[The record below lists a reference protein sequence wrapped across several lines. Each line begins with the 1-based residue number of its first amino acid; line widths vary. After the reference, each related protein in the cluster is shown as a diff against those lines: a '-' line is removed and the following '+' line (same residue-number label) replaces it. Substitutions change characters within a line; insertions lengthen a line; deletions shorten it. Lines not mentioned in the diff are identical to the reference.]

1 MDVFLSGCMMKAN
14 AIVSCEACINEKEMS
29 YDYLLEGL
37 IFPVFLNFA

>member
-1 MDVFLSGCMMKAN
+1 MDFFLSSYMMKAN

-37 IFPVFLNFA
+37 IFPVLLNFA